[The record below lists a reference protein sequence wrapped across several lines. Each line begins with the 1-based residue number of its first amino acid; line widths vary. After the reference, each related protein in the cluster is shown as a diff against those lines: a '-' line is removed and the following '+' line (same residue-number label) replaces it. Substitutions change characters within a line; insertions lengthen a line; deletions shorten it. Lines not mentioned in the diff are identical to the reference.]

1 MNWNPVV
8 PLDRLPVGRAVVA
21 RVDGV
26 QVALVR
32 VRGEEVYAV
41 GNLDPFSAAPVMA
54 RGIVGSTV
62 VDGDERRTLSSPMY
76 KQAFDLATGRC
87 LVDPDVSL
95 PVWPVRV
102 MDGVVALGDQT
113 RGTLRDAPNEFAQQ
127 GAA

>member
-62 VDGDERRTLSSPMY
+62 VDGGERRTLSSPMY